1 MRPHSCGTA
10 SPPAG
15 STEGAE
21 LLYPPR
27 DLWLTQ
33 LHPSSAQAVCPGSRA
48 PCWEPK
54 TLPGVSGTEGQECFA
69 LLQSRRRG
77 CSQLL
82 APWYR
87 GSLTSPAP
95 PLTRPVAPATPPVP
109 PGFVFARICAVARA
123 ARCAGVWWRRGRTG
137 RKEAPL
143 MPCSCSAR
151 ATHLSDPGSG
161 FTHVVLV
168 FVGTGHRGKEA
179 GVWLAG
185 SFQQSPAAAA
195 GSLACITDPLCL
207 RAV

>member
-1 MRPHSCGTA
+1 MLYLAAVPAQRMLSAVSPMGTGAA
-10 SPPAG
+10 SP
-15 STEGAE
+15 
-21 LLYPPR
+21 LLLPLSPGPWHQR
-27 DLWLTQ
+27 LPQSLLVLSLQGFVPWREQ
-33 LHPSSAQAVCPGSRA
+33 LSA
-48 PCWEPK
+48 
-54 TLPGVSGTEGQECFA
+54 
-69 LLQSRRRG
+69 
-77 CSQLL
+77 
-82 APWYR
+82 
-87 GSLTSPAP
+87 
-95 PLTRPVAPATPPVP
+95 
-109 PGFVFARICAVARA
+109 PGFGGG
-123 ARCAGVWWRRGRTG
+123 GVDPLRGRTG

-185 SFQQSPAAAA
+185 SFQQSPHPAAAA

>member
-1 MRPHSCGTA
+1 MRPRSCETA

-123 ARCAGVWWRRGRTG
+123 ARCAGVWWRRGRSSP
-137 RKEAPL
+137 RQN
-143 MPCSCSAR
+143 
-151 ATHLSDPGSG
+151 
-161 FTHVVLV
+161 
-168 FVGTGHRGKEA
+168 GKERGAFNALQLLRTCHTPFKSRLRLYARRTGVCGDWAPGEGGRSVA
-179 GVWLAG
+179 GWLL
-185 SFQQSPAAAA
+185 PAEPCRCSRVL
-195 GSLACITDPLCL
+195 G
-207 RAV
+207 VHH